1 MNKTVTILL
10 ISLLSLASSAV
21 FSDSDHSHKSKGS
34 MDMSAINKQMSEMQ
48 KTMDKISKTKDP
60 KQKQKLM
67 STHMEQMH
75 KGLDMM
81 DGMMMGN
88 MDKNKM
94 KSGNKDD
101 QLHMMGQRMDM
112 MQMMME
118 QMMGQMGAMSGM
130 DHH

>member
-1 MNKTVTILL
+1 MNKTLTILL
-10 ISLLSLASSAV
+10 ISFLTIASPAV
-21 FSDSDHSHKSKGS
+21 YSDANHSHESKGS
-34 MDMSAINKQMSEMQ
+34 MDMGAMNKQMGDMQ
-48 KTMDKISKTKDP
+48 KTMDKIGKTKNQKD
-60 KQKQKLM
+60 KQKLM
-67 STHMEQMH
+67 ATHMEQMH

-94 KSGNKDD
+94 MSGNKDN
-101 QLHMMGQRMDM
+101 QVHMMGQRMDM